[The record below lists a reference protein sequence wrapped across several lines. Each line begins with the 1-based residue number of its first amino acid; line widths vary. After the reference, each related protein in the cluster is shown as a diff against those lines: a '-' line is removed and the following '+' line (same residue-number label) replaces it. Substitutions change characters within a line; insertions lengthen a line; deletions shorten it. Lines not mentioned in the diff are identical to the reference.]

1 MSFVESTIGA
11 ANRCIDAETSAWRR
25 DTHVE
30 SALLTFTP
38 DERNQVTTLND
49 LDTPALLL
57 DTDRLEAN
65 LARMRKRADALGV
78 TLRPHVKTHKSV
90 EVARRQTENAGPI
103 TVSTLREAEEFF
115 AAGHR
120 DILYAVGIAPHKL
133 EHVLRMRAA
142 GCDLKIILDSLE
154 AARAV
159 AAFCRSHLCSI
170 PALLEIDSDN
180 HRSGLKPADPSLL
193 EIAAALSD
201 GAQLVGVMTHA
212 GNSYN
217 CRSADDIATMAEV
230 ERASVVESAAM
241 LRAHGHACPI
251 VSVGSTP
258 TATYARHLDGVT
270 ELRAGVY
277 AFFDLVMAG
286 IDVCR
291 IDDIA
296 LSVLVTVIGHQ
307 PDKGWTLTD
316 GGWMAMSRD
325 RGTAKQRRDCGYG
338 LVCDAGGRPLDG
350 LTISDANQEHG
361 IVSGYAAGV
370 DIASLHPVGSLLR
383 VLPNHACATGA
394 QHDQYHVVRGTST
407 AVDGA
412 WDRFR
417 GW

>member
-1 MSFVESTIGA
+1 M
-11 ANRCIDAETSAWRR
+11 
-25 DTHVE
+25 
-30 SALLTFTP
+30 
-38 DERNQVTTLND
+38 TTLTD

-57 DTDRLEAN
+57 DTDRLDAN
-65 LARMRKRADALGV
+65 LARMRERANALRV
-78 TLRPHVKTHKSV
+78 TLRPHVKTHKSI
-90 EVARRQTENAGPI
+90 EVARRQATPAGPI

-133 EHVLRMRAA
+133 AHVLRMRAA
-142 GCDLKIILDSLE
+142 GCDLKIVLDSLE
-154 AARAV
+154 AALAV
-159 AAFCRSHLCSI
+159 AAFCRAHSSSI

-180 HRSGLKPADPSLL
+180 HRSGLKPADPSLVD
-193 EIAAALSD
+193 IAAALSD
-201 GAQLVGVMTHA
+201 GAQLAGVMTHA

-217 CRSADDIATMAEV
+217 CRSVDDIVAIAEV
-230 ERASVVESAAM
+230 ERASVVDSAAL
-241 LRAHGHACPI
+241 LRSHGHACPI

-277 AFFDLVMAG
+277 AFCDLVMAG

-307 PDKGWTLTD
+307 PDKGWTITD

-325 RGTAKQRRDCGYG
+325 RGTARQPRDYGYG
-338 LVCDAGGRPLDG
+338 LVCDAGGQLLDG
-350 LTISDANQEHG
+350 LTVSDANQEHG
-361 IVSGYAAGV
+361 IVSGYAAGD
-370 DIASLHPVGSLLR
+370 DIAARHPVGSLLR

-394 QHDQYHVVRGTST
+394 QHDRYHVVRGTST
-407 AVDGA
+407 AVVDM
-412 WDRFR
+412 WERFR